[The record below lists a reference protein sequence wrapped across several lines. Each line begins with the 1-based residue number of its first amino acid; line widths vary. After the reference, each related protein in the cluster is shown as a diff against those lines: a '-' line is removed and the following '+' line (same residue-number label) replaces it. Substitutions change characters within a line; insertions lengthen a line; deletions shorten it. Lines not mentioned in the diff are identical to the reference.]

1 VNLGYRAKDAERAV
15 SRAAREGDGSLEAI
29 IRRAL
34 TILSA

>member
-15 SRAAREGDGSLEAI
+15 GRAAREGDGSLAAL

-34 TILSA
+34 ALLSG